1 MEEPFSKGSTKRTAV
16 VTGANKGIGL
26 EICRQLSSRG
36 VLVVLTARDERRGTE
51 AVEELRSSGLSD
63 VLFHQL
69 DVADPSSVSS
79 LANFVKTQFGKLD
92 ILVNNA
98 GINGLEVD
106 YQNII
111 ASMREKQQKQEDGI
125 PSFMKIRELARE
137 TNEKAVECLNVNY
150 YGVKSVTKALM
161 PFLQLAQP
169 PNIVNVS
176 STYGQLKYIPGEII
190 RKQMGN
196 VDEQTEERLDEL
208 LQSFLRDLKE
218 KRLEENGWP
227 TILSAYKVSKVAMS
241 TYSRLLEEKYPTH
254 RINCV
259 CPGSVKT
266 DITFNTGILPVEEGA
281 KGLLMLA
288 LLPADGSPT
297 GLFYEQTNP
306 STFE

>member
-1 MEEPFSKGSTKRTAV
+1 MEEPVGKGTTAAKRTAV

-36 VLVVLTARDERRGTE
+36 VLVVLTARDERRGTV

-98 GINGLEVD
+98 GAGGLEIDPQDV
-106 YQNII
+106 I
-111 ASMREKQQKQEDGI
+111 ALSQV
-125 PSFMKIRELARE
+125 
-137 TNEKAVECLNVNY
+137 TN
-150 YGVKSVTKALM
+150 
-161 PFLQLAQP
+161 
-169 PNIVNVS
+169 
-176 STYGQLKYIPGEII
+176 IPGEII
-190 RKQMGN
+190 RKQMGT

-208 LQSFLRDLKE
+208 LKSFLKDFNEQK
-218 KRLEENGWP
+218 LEENGWP
-227 TILSAYKVSKVAMS
+227 TSASAYKVSKVTVS
-241 TYSRLLEEKYPTH
+241 TYTRILAEKFPKI

-259 CPGSVKT
+259 HPGFVKT
-266 DITFNTGILPVEEGA
+266 DINFNTGNLTVEEGA
-281 KGLLMLA
+281 KGPVMLA
-288 LLPADGSPT
+288 LLPDGSPT
-297 GLFYEQTNP
+297 GLFYDQSNP

>member
-98 GINGLEVD
+98 GVSGLEVNPQEVASLEEKD
-106 YQNII
+106 NQSRANKI
-111 ASMREKQQKQEDGI
+111 A
-125 PSFMKIRELARE
+125 ELARE
-137 TNEKAVECLNVNY
+137 THETALECLNANY
-150 YGVKSVTKALM
+150 YGVKRVTEALL
-161 PFLQLAQP
+161 PLLELADS
-169 PNIVNVS
+169 PNIVIVS
-176 STYGQLKYIPGEII
+176 STLGQLKNIPSEII
-190 RKQMGN
+190 RKQMGT

-208 LQSFLRDLKE
+208 LQSFLKDLKE
-218 KRLEENGWP
+218 QKLEENGWP
-227 TILSAYKVSKVAMS
+227 TNLSAYKVSKAAVS
-241 TYSRLLEEKYPTH
+241 TYTRVLAAKHPKF

-259 CPGSVKT
+259 CPGFVKT
-266 DITFNTGILPVEEGA
+266 DINFNSGILSVEEGA
-281 KGLLMLA
+281 KGPVKLA

-297 GLFYEQTNP
+297 GLFYQQTNL

>member
-1 MEEPFSKGSTKRTAV
+1 MEEPVGKGTTAAKRTAV

-36 VLVVLTARDERRGTE
+36 VLVVLTARDERRGTV

-98 GINGLEVD
+98 GAGGLEIDPQDV
-106 YQNII
+106 I
-111 ASMREKQQKQEDGI
+111 ALSQDEEDGL
-125 PSFMKIRELARE
+125 PRLMKLRELGQE
-137 TNEKAVECLNVNY
+137 TNEKAVGCINVNY
-150 YGVKSVTKALM
+150 YGVRRVTKALM
-161 PFLQLAQP
+161 PLLQLAQS

-176 STYGQLKYIPGEII
+176 SRHGQLKNIPGEII
-190 RKQMGN
+190 RKQMGT

-208 LQSFLRDLKE
+208 LKSFLKDFNEQK
-218 KRLEENGWP
+218 LEENGWP
-227 TILSAYKVSKVAMS
+227 TSASAYKVSKVTVS
-241 TYSRLLEEKYPTH
+241 TYTRILAEKFPKI

-259 CPGSVKT
+259 HPGFVKT
-266 DITFNTGILPVEEGA
+266 DINFNTGNLTVEEGA
-281 KGLLMLA
+281 KGPVMLA
-288 LLPADGSPT
+288 LLPDGSPT
-297 GLFYEQTNP
+297 GLFYDQSNP